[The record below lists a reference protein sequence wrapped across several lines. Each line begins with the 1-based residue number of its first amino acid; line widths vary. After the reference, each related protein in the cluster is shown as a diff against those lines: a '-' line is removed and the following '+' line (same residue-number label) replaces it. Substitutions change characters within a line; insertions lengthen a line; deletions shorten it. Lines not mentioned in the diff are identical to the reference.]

1 MSCSRA
7 AQSHG
12 CAHGNAGPAPEQE
25 NGIQHLCAL
34 QPCQGQQL
42 MPWSGSDP
50 QLCQHFSQVLHTS
63 ACHAVAACACPGRT
77 AFANQLETSTA

>member
-12 CAHGNAGPAPEQE
+12 WAHRNAGPAPEQE
-25 NGIQHLCAL
+25 SGIQHLCAL

-63 ACHAVAACACPGRT
+63 ACLPWQHALVLDGQHLPT
-77 AFANQLETSTA
+77 TLETSTA